1 MSDALRGKQR
11 RYLRAMAHGLE
22 PVVLLGRE
30 GATDAVL
37 EAIARELK
45 SRELVKVR
53 LPELEG
59 AERKAAARDLAE
71 RAEAELVQVLGR
83 VVVLYR
89 QKDEE
94 PRIELPA

>member
-1 MSDALRGKQR
+1 
-11 RYLRAMAHGLE
+11 MAHGLE
-22 PVVLLGRE
+22 PVVLMGRE

-37 EAIARELK
+37 EAVARELK
-45 SRELVKVR
+45 DRELIKVR

-59 AERKAAARDLAE
+59 AARKSAAAELAE

-89 QKDEE
+89 RNEEE
-94 PRIELPA
+94 PGIQLPD

>member
-1 MSDALRGKQR
+1 MSVALRGKQR
-11 RYLRAMAHGLE
+11 RHLRGLAHGLE

-37 EAIARELK
+37 GAIVRELKARELI
-45 SRELVKVR
+45 KVR

-59 AERKAAARDLAE
+59 AERKAAAAALAE

-83 VVVLYR
+83 VAVLYR
-89 QKDEE
+89 PKDEE
-94 PRIELPA
+94 PRIRLPD

>member
-1 MSDALRGKQR
+1 MSAALGGKQR
-11 RYLRAMAHGLE
+11 RFLRGMAHGLD
-22 PVVLLGRE
+22 PVVMLGRE

-45 SRELVKVR
+45 ARELIKVR

-59 AERKAAARDLAE
+59 AERKAAAADLAE
-71 RAEAELVQVLGR
+71 SAGAELVQVLGR

-89 QKDEE
+89 EKDEE
-94 PRIELPA
+94 PRIQLPG